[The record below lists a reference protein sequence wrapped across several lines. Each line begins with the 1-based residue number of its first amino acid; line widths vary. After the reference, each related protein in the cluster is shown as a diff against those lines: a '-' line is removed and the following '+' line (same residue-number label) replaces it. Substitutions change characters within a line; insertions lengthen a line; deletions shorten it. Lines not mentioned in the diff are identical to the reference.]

1 MGLQVPLGVD
11 HEVPVSGVGGRCRR
25 ANAGTP
31 QGDSAKSGDDDLCWG
46 DQPRPRA
53 HADLDTAPHIGVQGG
68 AVSEGEEFA
77 PAVVGVSR
85 CEEAVLGATFVG
97 ARLLGSEQRQCN
109 GRSVEEIHRGSEARD
124 AR

>member
-53 HADLDTAPHIGVQGG
+53 HADLDTAAFVGVQGS
-68 AVSEGEEFA
+68 AISEGKDFS
-77 PAVVGVSR
+77 PTLVGVPCDS
-85 CEEAVLGATFVG
+85 EEVLGSAFVG
-97 ARLLGSEQRQCN
+97 ARLLRGKKRQCN
-109 GRSVEEIHRGSEARD
+109 GRSVEEIH
-124 AR
+124 